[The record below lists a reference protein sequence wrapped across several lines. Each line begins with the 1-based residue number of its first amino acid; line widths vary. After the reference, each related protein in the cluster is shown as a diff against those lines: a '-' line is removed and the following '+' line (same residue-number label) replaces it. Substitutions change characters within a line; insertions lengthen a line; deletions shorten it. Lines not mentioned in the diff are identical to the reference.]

1 MDITHDSPASTNDHG
16 PVAQDPHAAAT
27 DVQDVADRV
36 YRLLLAD
43 VRLDVARGGA
53 GVREN

>member
-1 MDITHDSPASTNDHG
+1 MGVTHDSPASAKDHG
-16 PVAQDPHAAAT
+16 PVATEPHAAAT
-27 DVQDVADRV
+27 DVQEVADRV

-53 GVREN
+53 GVRGS